1 MNDTDRKLLN
11 IVQKDFP
18 ICENPYQVIGEKIGL
33 SEVEVLERLQS
44 LKEQG
49 IVRRIGGVFDSKK
62 LGYKSCLIAVRV
74 TPEMLEE
81 VAAFINRFPGV
92 THNYQRTHPFN
103 LWFTLTSGSDE
114 KFDEIINLIKN
125 RSGVEQ
131 LELLPA
137 IRMFQTEVTF
147 KL

>member
-1 MNDTDRKLLN
+1 MNESDRKLLN

-18 ICENPYQVIGEKIGL
+18 VCENPYRVIGEKIGL
-33 SEVEVLERLQS
+33 SESDVLERLRH

-74 TPEMLEE
+74 TPEKLRE

-114 KFDEIINLIKN
+114 KFDEIIDLI
-125 RSGVEQ
+125 RSRPGVEQ

>member
-1 MNDTDRKLLN
+1 LNDTDRKLLN
-11 IVQKDFP
+11 VVQKDFP
-18 ICENPYQVIGEKIGL
+18 ICENPFQVIGQKVSL
-33 SEVEVLERLQS
+33 SEAEVIERLQN
-44 LKEQG
+44 LKELG
-49 IVRRIGGVFDSKK
+49 IIRRIGGVFDSKK

-74 TPEMLEE
+74 TPEKLDE

-92 THNYQRTHPFN
+92 THNYQRTHQFN
-103 LWFTLTSGSDE
+103 LWFTLTSGSEE
-114 KFDEIINLIKN
+114 KFNEIIDLIKHKP
-125 RSGVEQ
+125 GVEQ

>member
-1 MNDTDRKLLN
+1 MNESDRKLLN

-18 ICENPYQVIGEKIGL
+18 VCENPYRVIGEKIGL
-33 SEVEVLERLQS
+33 SEAEVLERLRD

-62 LGYKSCLIAVRV
+62 LGYKSCLIAVRI
-74 TPEMLEE
+74 TPEKLDE
-81 VAAFINRFPGV
+81 VADFINRFPGV
-92 THNYQRTHPFN
+92 THNYQRTHQFN
-103 LWFTLTSGSDE
+103 LWFTLTSSSDE
-114 KFDEIINLIKN
+114 KFDEIIDLIRN
-125 RSGVEQ
+125 RPGVEQ

>member
-1 MNDTDRKLLN
+1 LNDTDRKLLN
-11 IVQKDFP
+11 MVQKDFP
-18 ICENPYQVIGEKIGL
+18 ICEHPFQAIGQKIGL
-33 SEVEVLERLQS
+33 SENEVLERLRN

-74 TPEMLEE
+74 TPEKLDP

-92 THNYQRTHPFN
+92 THNYQRTHQFN
-103 LWFTLTSGSDE
+103 LWFTLTSSSE
-114 KFDEIINLIKN
+114 IKFSEIIDLIKN
-125 RSGVEQ
+125 QPGIEQ

>member
-1 MNDTDRKLLN
+1 LNENDRKLLN

-18 ICENPYQVIGEKIGL
+18 VCKNPYRVIGEKIGL
-33 SEVEVLERLQS
+33 SEAEVLERLRD
-44 LKEQG
+44 LKRQG

-74 TPEMLEE
+74 TPEKLEE

-92 THNYQRTHPFN
+92 THNYRRTHSFN
-103 LWFTLTSGSDE
+103 LWFTLTASSEE
-114 KFDEIINLIKN
+114 KFDEIIDLIK
-125 RSGVEQ
+125 RRPGVEQ

-137 IRMFQTEVTF
+137 IRVFQTQVTF

>member
-1 MNDTDRKLLN
+1 MNESDRKLLN

-18 ICENPYQVIGEKIGL
+18 VCENPYRVIGEKIGL
-33 SEVEVLERLQS
+33 SEAEVLERLRD

-74 TPEMLEE
+74 TPEKLDE
-81 VAAFINRFPGV
+81 VADFINRFPGV
-92 THNYQRTHPFN
+92 THNYQRTHQFN
-103 LWFTLTSGSDE
+103 LWFTLTSSSDE
-114 KFDEIINLIKN
+114 KFDEIIDLIRN
-125 RSGVEQ
+125 RPGVQQ